1 MTAETTAYMIVKG
14 GRALLPGA
22 DDFQTADIV
31 VQDGRIAQ
39 IGPDLSTPDGA
50 EVIDATG
57 KLVTPGLVDFHM
69 HAFRYGHFLSIDAD
83 EVAHR
88 SGTTTFVDAGS
99 AGSLHFMA
107 FREYV
112 IKPAQANIL
121 AFLHVSAIGQTTD
134 GCRGLEFHDSSNDAL
149 LHVESAREV
158 IEKNR
163 DYIVGVKVRA
173 YTGLPS
179 MLSMQRARELAD
191 MVDLPIMVHLAPA
204 PPTFQE
210 VIAYLKEGDIITHP
224 YHGGETTILD
234 DAGKIRPEYWEVR
247 ERGIEVDLG
256 LDRFHG
262 NLDIMRRC
270 FDQGFY
276 PDYLSTDLTTTNI
289 DNIVFDMPTTIE
301 KAVACGMP
309 LPEAIR
315 RSSATAAAKLGR
327 ADEIGSLKVGA
338 SADIAIFDLETTP
351 GRVVD
356 FDMNE
361 IATDQRLRAVA
372 TYRAG
377 RRMMPPTE
385 TMETLDVL
393 NRSNPWA
400 NY

>member
-1 MTAETTAYMIVKG
+1 M
-14 GRALLPGA
+14 LPGV
-22 DDFQTADIV
+22 DDFQPADIMV
-31 VQDGRIAQ
+31 SDGRISDV
-39 IGPDLSTPDGA
+39 GRDLAIPEGT
-50 EVIDATG
+50 EIIDAAG

-69 HAFRYGHFLSIDAD
+69 HAFRYGHFLSVDAD

-88 SGTTTFVDAGS
+88 AGTTTFVDAGS

-121 AFLHVSAIGQTTD
+121 AFLHISAIGQTTD
-134 GCRGLEFHDSSNDAL
+134 GCRGLEFHDASHDAL

-163 DYIVGVKVRA
+163 EYIVGVKVRA
-173 YTGLPS
+173 YTGIPS
-179 MLSMQRARELAD
+179 LLSMQRARELAD

-204 PPTFQE
+204 PPTFDE
-210 VIAYLKEGDIITHP
+210 VVSYLREGDIITHP

-234 DAGKIRPEYWEVR
+234 DDGRIRPEYWEAR
-247 ERGIEVDLG
+247 ARGIEVDLG

-262 NLDIMRRC
+262 NLHIMRRC

-276 PDYLSTDLTTTNI
+276 PDYISTDLTTTNI

-301 KAVACGMP
+301 KAVACGMS

-327 ADEIGSLKVGA
+327 ADEIGNLKVGA
-338 SADIAIFDLETTP
+338 SADIAIFERDTSP

-356 FDMNE
+356 FDLNE
-361 IATDQRLRAVA
+361 IATEERLRAVA

-377 RRMMPPTE
+377 RLMVPPAE
-385 TMETLDVL
+385 EMETLDVL

>member
-1 MTAETTAYMIVKG
+1 MTSDMMIKG

-22 DDFQTADIV
+22 DDFVPADIV
-31 VQDGRIAQ
+31 VRDGRIAE
-39 IGPDLSTPDGA
+39 IGQHLVNPS
-50 EVIDATG
+50 DADVVDAIG
-57 KLVTPGLVDFHM
+57 KLVTPGLIDFHM
-69 HAFRYGHFLSIDAD
+69 HAFRYGHFLSVDAD

-112 IKPAQANIL
+112 IKTAQAKIL

-134 GCRGLEFHDSSNDAL
+134 GCRGLDFHDASHDAL

-163 DYIVGVKVRA
+163 DIIVGVKVRA

-179 MLSMQRARELAD
+179 MLSMRRARELAD

-204 PPTFQE
+204 PPSFDE
-210 VIAYLKEGDIITHP
+210 VISYLKEGDIITHP

-234 DAGKIRPEYWEVR
+234 DDGCIRPEYWEAR
-247 ERGIEVDLG
+247 ARGIEVDLG
-256 LDRFHG
+256 LNRFHG

-270 FDQGFY
+270 FDQGFF
-276 PDYLSTDLTTTNI
+276 PDYISTDLTTTNI

-301 KAVACGMP
+301 KAVACGMA

-315 RSSATAAAKLGR
+315 RATATAAAKLGR

-338 SADIAIFDLETTP
+338 SADIAIFDLDTSP

-356 FDMNE
+356 FDLNE
-361 IATDQRLRAVA
+361 MATDQRLRAVA

-377 RRMMPPTE
+377 RRMVPPAE
-385 TMETLDVL
+385 EMETLDVL